1 MEEVESCTYH
11 RTSIYRQQSSPL
23 ELRQR
28 IQGRNK
34 LERVPSPLGQ
44 RSKTCW
50 RSDGQG
56 QLDGREN
63 PMSCCRLE
71 LVHRE
76 PPLRCWWSL
85 LEVSGGGRR
94 WGDGLSGLLIF
105 TENLPSADMQ
115 VEWTRKP
122 SHCGGG
128 GGA

>member
-76 PPLRCWWSL
+76 PLIEMLVEFAGSLWWW
-85 LEVSGGGRR
+85 EAVGVWFVR
-94 WGDGLSGLLIF
+94 F
-105 TENLPSADMQ
+105 TDL
-115 VEWTRKP
+115 
-122 SHCGGG
+122 H
-128 GGA
+128 